1 MAYRIGIVGFENT
14 GKSYSRKFIPDGEN
28 VMILAPSLKST
39 WLRTS
44 DNKPCQS
51 LEPSGKN
58 FKNFEE
64 ARKFLK
70 VGTNTHVIKNFL
82 DNVQPGGLKRSNLNG
97 NIAIVKD
104 IVYLP
109 LWLKFVDIH
118 MPWIH
123 TVILPDFTHFISEII
138 SKKAFIDRKQG
149 GDAFQKFWELAAD
162 ALQSFILST
171 DSLRKD
177 LMVVTEYHA
186 DFNENLGS
194 TGIFS
199 SGGKMLNEKFKPAS
213 YYDVMLYT
221 HTIHN
226 ELGEVERYCFV
237 TKPTKMYPQ
246 ARCLDLFKDTYI
258 DNDLNEV
265 LKRVREHE
273 GIPLPNYK
281 EE

>member
-44 DNKPCQS
+44 DGKPCKAFNI
-51 LEPSGKN
+51 SGKHFNN
-58 FKNFEE
+58 FTE
-64 ARKFLK
+64 AKAFLK
-70 VGTNTHVIKNFL
+70 LQTDTHVINHFISK
-82 DNVQPGGLKRSNLNG
+82 VPPGSLKRENASG
-97 NIAIVKD
+97 NIAVVKE
-104 IVYLP
+104 VTYLP
-109 LWLKFVDIH
+109 IWLKFIDEH

-138 SKKAFIDRKQG
+138 SKKAFMDRKHG
-149 GDAFQKFWELAAD
+149 NEAYQKFWELAAD
-162 ALQSFILST
+162 ALQSFILSS
-171 DSLRKD
+171 DKLRPD
-177 LMVVTEYHA
+177 LFIVTEYHA
-186 DFNENLGS
+186 EFNESLQN

-221 HTIHN
+221 HTLHN
-226 ELGEVERYCFV
+226 DQGEVSRYCFV

-246 ARCLDLFKDTYI
+246 ARCLDLFPDTFV
-258 DNDLNEV
+258 DNDLNEI

-273 GIPLPNYK
+273 DLPIVPYVD
-281 EE
+281 